1 MPSSTNTKLISLQ
14 QEMCLVEE
22 IQLGLSDTEG
32 YAVQMAMPRLRR
44 SRFNSKFSES
54 SLFSVYEQEYC
65 QNKPT
70 PAVSFSGLWCAK
82 QAFMKAAISLG
93 FTNFNYLSLEVRHR
107 STGQPIIVLHS
118 NLANQFREQNINVE
132 VTIAHTKTIAVAAV
146 LFWGDIVSI
155 E

>member
-1 MPSSTNTKLISLQ
+1 MLSSTKLISLE

-22 IQLGLSDTEG
+22 SQLRLS
-32 YAVQMAMPRLRR
+32 QL
-44 SRFNSKFSES
+44 SEF
-54 SLFSVYEQEYC
+54 SLFSFYEREYC

-70 PAVSFSGLWCAK
+70 PAISVAGLWCAK

-93 FTNFNYLSLEVRHR
+93 FSNFNYLSLEIRHR
-107 STGQPIIVLHS
+107 STGQPMIILHD

-146 LFWGDIVSI
+146 LFWCDIVRVANYSTTQKH
-155 E
+155 